1 MRKELFALIT
11 VLLALGLVLAA
22 CGPSTPTDE
31 PTEEPTDAPATD
43 EVESTEPVDVTPV
56 PVDAECR
63 SMPPVTEED
72 WTIGPDDA
80 PITIVEYAD
89 FQCPGCA
96 RFEMDLDQFL
106 QAHEDEIRFVFR
118 HFPLPYHD
126 KAVITSEAA
135 EAAGAQGAFWEMH
148 DLLYARYDEWSQIPT
163 EEMMEALVG
172 YAEELA
178 LDVEQFT
185 DDLENH
191 VYQDKVEAAYEAADA
206 LRVPGTPAFIIN
218 GRMYPFGLGL
228 SPEGLELFIDAVLE
242 APEPYD
248 SPPEQVIDP
257 DQRHLATVRTE
268 NGDFVIELYTEQAPV
283 NVNSFAF
290 LAQEG
295 LYDDVRFIQVVTDT
309 VALTGDPTNTGLIM
323 DHGYWC
329 DLENDPGLSFDEA
342 GMVGLNSA
350 TRRTTSNQFFITL
363 SPQPDFD
370 EGYMVIGQVVEGMD
384 VVESLTPR
392 NNRNPDAPPGELI
405 ETIIIEAQ

>member
-1 MRKELFALIT
+1 
-11 VLLALGLVLAA
+11 
-22 CGPSTPTDE
+22 
-31 PTEEPTDAPATD
+31 
-43 EVESTEPVDVTPV
+43 
-56 PVDAECR
+56 
-63 SMPPVTEED
+63 
-72 WTIGPDDA
+72 
-80 PITIVEYAD
+80 
-89 FQCPGCA
+89 
-96 RFEMDLDQFL
+96 
-106 QAHEDEIRFVFR
+106 
-118 HFPLPYHD
+118 
-126 KAVITSEAA
+126 
-135 EAAGAQGAFWEMH
+135 
-148 DLLYARYDEWSQIPT
+148 
-163 EEMMEALVG
+163 MMETLVG